1 MTTTTKP
8 KAAFWI
14 IAIIAFIW
22 NIMGVMAYLAQAYM
36 TDEAKQLLP
45 EAERTLYDN
54 VPAWATAAFALAVF
68 GGLLGSLSLLLRKK
82 IANLLFTVSLVGII
96 VQMSYNFFMSNSIEV
111 YGPGGMIM
119 PIMILIIGIFLFM
132 YSKNATTKGWL
143 N

>member
-8 KAAFWI
+8 KAAYWI
-14 IAIIAFIW
+14 IAVIAFIW
-22 NIMGVMAYLAQAYM
+22 NIMGVLAYLSQAYM

-45 EAERTLYDN
+45 EAERALYDN

-96 VQMSYNFFMSNSIEV
+96 VQMAYNFFISNSMEV

-119 PIMILIIGIFLFM
+119 PIMILVLGIFLFM
-132 YSKNATTKGWL
+132 YSKSATTKGWL

>member
-8 KAAFWI
+8 KAAYWI

-22 NIMGVMAYLAQAYM
+22 NVMGVMAYLAQAYM

-96 VQMSYNFFMSNSIEV
+96 VQMSYNFFISNSIEV

-119 PIMILIIGIFLFM
+119 PIMILVLGIFLFM

>member
-8 KAAFWI
+8 KAAYWV

-22 NIMGVMAYLAQAYM
+22 NIMGVMAYLQQAYM

-45 EAERTLYDN
+45 EAERALYDN
-54 VPAWATAAFALAVF
+54 VPVWATAAFALAVF

-82 IANLLFTVSLVGII
+82 IANLLFTVSLLGII
-96 VQMSYNFFMSNSIEV
+96 VQMSYNFLMSNSIDV

-119 PIMILIIGIFLFM
+119 PIMILVVGIFLFM
-132 YSKNATTKGWL
+132 YSKSAITKGWL

>member
-8 KAAFWI
+8 KAAYWI
-14 IAIIAFIW
+14 IAVIAFIW
-22 NIMGVMAYLAQAYM
+22 NIMGVMAYLRQAYM

-45 EAERTLYDN
+45 EAERALYDN
-54 VPAWATAAFALAVF
+54 IPAWVTAAFALAVF

-82 IANLLFTVSLVGII
+82 IANLLFTVSLIGII
-96 VQMSYNFFMSNSIEV
+96 AQMAYNFFISNSMEV

-119 PIMILIIGIFLFM
+119 PIMILVLGIFLFM
-132 YSKNATTKGWL
+132 YSKSATTKGWL